1 MIFISSATFIFS
13 LFYCFFPFPPFMK
26 KIGKRLEE
34 GRERNR
40 KIENMLLIP
49 VLIMILL
56 ILVAQKVSE

>member
-1 MIFISSATFIFS
+1 MIFISSATFIFLYFIVFS
-13 LFYCFFPFPPFMK
+13 PFPPFMK